1 MGPVRMPRII
11 RRFSW
16 PAASWLGGALVPL
29 AVAVALFTR
38 YGINSTLSRDE
49 SIYTY
54 GGQQLSHGVAPYVG
68 IFDPKGPIATW
79 LGGLASVVAHALGR
93 NDIYM
98 IRLAFFICACLTVLA
113 VYLLATRLWRSTLA
127 GLVAAVVFASFR
139 GFAAD
144 ALSGP
149 DAKTPGVLLAV
160 LSMWFLTRRQWFWG
174 ACAASLAFLVWQ
186 PLALYAVVAVGVA
199 ALNAASGDRLKALV
213 LAVAGAATPLVLTVV
228 YFVAAGAFAEF
239 FEATVL
245 FPFRG
250 VIRGQQTLS
259 GRLETIV
266 TVVNRDYGFSGA
278 LFWIGGIA
286 LVLLAALHLF
296 RGRRQPLAALRDPLI
311 CVVLLTGLLQAAYA
325 ASDFQGYPDLY
336 PLLPYPALGLGGVA
350 VVVLRLAR
358 NVAGR
363 LLVTATAVV
372 ALAVLTAFS
381 WTWFTDDVLHDG
393 GLRAQRANACA
404 VERLL
409 GPTGSLYAL
418 GDPTA
423 LVMTHRRNPD
433 RYIYLGSGV
442 DRWKIAHLPG
452 GFNAW
457 TAQVRSADPAVI
469 VLRGWSSPVRPVMVA
484 WLREAGFRSA
494 YVGAWRVFLP
504 PATLQDAHR
513 RGVRLTAGPT
523 ARARGVPGHP
533 IRAFACR

>member
-1 MGPVRMPRII
+1 MRMPRII

-16 PAASWLGGALVPL
+16 PAASWLGGALVSL

-38 YGINSTLSRDE
+38 FGINSTLSRDE

-79 LGGLASVVAHALGR
+79 LGGLASVAAHALGR

-98 IRLAFFICACLTVLA
+98 IRLAYFVCACLTVLA

-186 PLALYAVVAVGVA
+186 PLALYAIVAVGVA
-199 ALNAASGDRLKALV
+199 VLNAQSGTRRKALV
-213 LAVAGAATPLVLTVV
+213 LAVAGAATPVVLTVV
-228 YFVAAGAFAEF
+228 YFLAVGAFAEF
-239 FEATVL
+239 VDATVL

-250 VIRGQQTLS
+250 VIRGSETVS
-259 GRLETIV
+259 RRLETIV
-266 TVVNRDYGFSGA
+266 TVVNRAYGFSGT
-278 LFWIGGIA
+278 LFWIGGLA
-286 LVLLAALHLF
+286 LVLLVALHLF

-311 CVVLLTGLLQAAYA
+311 CVVFLTGLLQAAYA

-336 PLLPYPALGLGGVA
+336 PLLPYPALGLGGL
-350 VVVLRLAR
+350 VVVALGLAR
-358 NVAGR
+358 NTIGR
-363 LLVTATAVV
+363 LVVITSALV
-372 ALAVLTAFS
+372 ALVVLTAFS

-393 GLRAQRANACA
+393 GLGAQRADACA

-423 LVMTHRRNPD
+423 LVMSHRRNPD

-442 DRWKIAHLPG
+442 DRWKLAHLPG
-452 GFNAW
+452 GFDAW
-457 TAQVRSADPAVI
+457 TAQVRRADPAVI
-469 VLRGWSSPVRPVMVA
+469 VLRGWSSPVRPAMVA
-484 WLREAGFRSA
+484 WLHEAGFRAA
-494 YVGAWRVFLP
+494 YVGAWRLYLP
-504 PATLQDAHR
+504 PATVVNAHR
-513 RGVRLTAGPT
+513 RGVRLTARPT
-523 ARARGVPGHP
+523 KQARGVRGHP

>member
-1 MGPVRMPRII
+1 MPRIA

-16 PAASWLGGALVPL
+16 PAASRLGGALVSL
-29 AVAVALFTR
+29 AVAIALFTR
-38 YGINSTLSRDE
+38 FGINSTLSRDE

-68 IFDPKGPIATW
+68 IFDPKGPLATW
-79 LGGLASVVAHALGR
+79 IGGLAAVAAHALER
-93 NDIYM
+93 NDIYA
-98 IRLAFFICACLTVLA
+98 IRLAYFVCACLTVLA
-113 VYLLATRLWRSTLA
+113 IYHLATRLWRSTLA

-174 ACAASLAFLVWQ
+174 SCAASLAFLVWQ

-199 ALNAASGDRLKALV
+199 GMNAATGRRSKALV
-213 LAVAGAATPLVLTVV
+213 GAVAGAATPLLLTVV
-228 YFVAAGAFAEF
+228 YFVGAGAFAELV
-239 FEATVL
+239 EATVL

-250 VIRGQQTLS
+250 VIRGEQTLS

-266 TVVNRDYGFSGA
+266 TVVNRDYGFSGT
-278 LFWIGGIA
+278 LFWVGA
-286 LVLLAALHLF
+286 VALLVLVALRLV
-296 RGRRQPLAALRDPLI
+296 RGRRQPLAALRDPLV

-336 PLLPYPALGLGGVA
+336 PLLPYPALGLGGV
-350 VVVLRLAR
+350 VVVLLRLAR
-358 NVAGR
+358 NVVGR
-363 LLVTATAVV
+363 LLVTVSTLV

-381 WTWFTDDVLHDG
+381 WTWFSDDVLHDD
-393 GLRAQRANACA
+393 GLGAQRANACA

-423 LVMTHRRNPD
+423 PVMTHRRNPD

-452 GFNAW
+452 GFDAW

-469 VLRGWSSPVRPVMVA
+469 VLRGWSSPVRPTMVS
-484 WLREAGFRSA
+484 WLQQAGFRSA
-494 YVGAWRVFLP
+494 YVGAWQVYLP
-504 PATLQDAHR
+504 PATVEAAHR
-513 RGVRLTAGPT
+513 RGVRLTERPT
-523 ARARGVPGHP
+523 EQAQGVRGHP
-533 IRAFACR
+533 IRAFSCP